1 MGIIAVEGIRQKSPV
16 GVHEKERIE
25 GNELMVDI
33 YLYSNKKLIYSKLSD
48 GFDYSLLHSSAV
60 NAMKAPA
67 FLLEEIIER
76 IYDNVKAHLL
86 NHPDSDSFNK
96 LVIRVSKLTPPLK
109 GQIDRTYVEE
119 SFEL

>member
-16 GVHEKERIE
+16 GVHEIERIE

-86 NHPDSDSFNK
+86 NHPEPDSFKK
-96 LVIRVSKLTPPLK
+96 LIIRVSKLTPPLK